1 MRQQNDKFIV
11 TAEPAEST
19 CLHIYYLYL
28 DGNGE
33 ESVGMPGKAGG
44 RRMRMKSLLQLHM
57 CVVKLCPVYEWKL
70 HFDWLVAAADRTASW
85 AHSSFI
91 WIPISP
97 AKSLGLIAHENVFML
112 RIKFSLPKPSSFG
125 QTERKRCKF
134 ASIKN
139 GSSTLSNCEAIV
151 WLIHW
156 KHWRH
161 RK

>member
-70 HFDWLVAAADRTASW
+70 HFDWLVAAADRTAS
-85 AHSSFI
+85 
-91 WIPISP
+91 
-97 AKSLGLIAHENVFML
+97 
-112 RIKFSLPKPSSFG
+112 
-125 QTERKRCKF
+125 
-134 ASIKN
+134 
-139 GSSTLSNCEAIV
+139 
-151 WLIHW
+151 
-156 KHWRH
+156 
-161 RK
+161 